1 MSDIHI
7 FTEIMWQSYFKTY
20 LTEMVLYISARA
32 EHLLRSTTNLLVNLL
47 IKGRKTILKD

>member
-20 LTEMVLYISARA
+20 LTEMVLYISARP